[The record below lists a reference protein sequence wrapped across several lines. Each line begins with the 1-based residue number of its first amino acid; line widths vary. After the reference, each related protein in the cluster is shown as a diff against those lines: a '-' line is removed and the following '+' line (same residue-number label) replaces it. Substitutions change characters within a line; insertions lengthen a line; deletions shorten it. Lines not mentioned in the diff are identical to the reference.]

1 MVESAGSGDAGQR
14 GLQEGLQGCSA
25 ALDRTRL
32 AHRLHYVWPP
42 GLGHGSRR
50 PPAARPARN
59 GTRKHY
65 LTSVDIG
72 LFTGP
77 HQTSFLDDSSS
88 TIRLSDGERPVLA
101 PEYAESAPVDVMAEP
116 DS

>member
-1 MVESAGSGDAGQR
+1 MLGSAR
-14 GLQEGLQGCSA
+14 PHSA
-25 ALDRTRL
+25 SPSSALRL
-32 AHRLHYVWPP
+32 ASRAGPRLKT
-42 GLGHGSRR
+42 

-59 GTRKHY
+59 GTRKDY